1 MFCMPIAP
9 QVQHEDASEN
19 SVPQCVTV
27 GDVQVTLQKAAPLHC
42 FHDPA
47 VYRSPT
53 DPGTC

>member
-1 MFCMPIAP
+1 MPIAP

-27 GDVQVTLQKAAPLHC
+27 GDVQVILQKAAPLHC